1 MNIDKKSLDKA
12 RELLAE
18 LSVLEDIKKVCGN
31 YDAQAHAVYSTVHNN
46 NTKRYK
52 EVIIEMPKEVVLI
65 MKDHIARR
73 IDEIHKELEAL

>member
-1 MNIDKKSLDKA
+1 MNIEKKNLDKA

-18 LSVLEDIKKVCGN
+18 LANLEEVSKVCAN
-31 YDAQAHAVYSTVHNN
+31 YDATAHAVYSTQHNN

-73 IDEIHKELEAL
+73 IDEIHKELETL

>member
-1 MNIDKKSLDKA
+1 MNIDKKNLDKA

-18 LSVLEDIKKVCGN
+18 LSVLEDVNKVCSN
-31 YDAQAHAVYSTVHNN
+31 YDAEAHAVYSTVHNN

-52 EVIIEMPKEVVLI
+52 EVKIKMPKEIMPV

-73 IDEIHKELEAL
+73 IDEIHKELAAL